1 MSSSGLIISIK
12 EVNYMSCGNTYKHM
26 IKNAFTPF
34 WDAISSEKKL
44 SDEKLECMQFGIC
57 DYRPEQVEE
66 VPFFH
71 Y

>member
-1 MSSSGLIISIK
+1 
-12 EVNYMSCGNTYKHM
+12 MSCVNPYKHM
-26 IKNAFTPF
+26 IKNVFTPF
-34 WDAISSEKKL
+34 NHAMSSQNSL

>member
-1 MSSSGLIISIK
+1 
-12 EVNYMSCGNTYKHM
+12 MSCGNPYKH
-26 IKNAFTPF
+26 ILENAFIPF
-34 WDAISSEKKL
+34 IDAMSSEKKL

-57 DYRPEQVEE
+57 DYKLEQVEE

>member
-1 MSSSGLIISIK
+1 
-12 EVNYMSCGNTYKHM
+12 MSCGNPYKHM

-34 WDAISSEKKL
+34 IDAMSSEKKL

-57 DYRPEQVEE
+57 DYRTEQVEE

-71 Y
+71 YL

>member
-1 MSSSGLIISIK
+1 MS
-12 EVNYMSCGNTYKHM
+12 YGNPYKHM
-26 IKNAFTPF
+26 LKNAFTPF
-34 WDAISSEKKL
+34 IHTVSSGKKL

-57 DYRPEQVEE
+57 DYRTEQVEE

>member
-1 MSSSGLIISIK
+1 
-12 EVNYMSCGNTYKHM
+12 MSCGNPMKH
-26 IKNAFTPF
+26 NFQNVFTPF
-34 WDAISSEKKL
+34 IDTISSEKKL

>member
-1 MSSSGLIISIK
+1 
-12 EVNYMSCGNTYKHM
+12 MSCGNPYKH
-26 IKNAFTPF
+26 IIQNAFTPF
-34 WDAISSEKKL
+34 IDAISLENNL

-57 DYRPEQVEE
+57 NSRLEQAEE

>member
-1 MSSSGLIISIK
+1 MSFINPYKHIIKNGSSPFSDAMSS
-12 EVNYMSCGNTYKHM
+12 
-26 IKNAFTPF
+26 
-34 WDAISSEKKL
+34 DKKL

-57 DYRPEQVEE
+57 DYRPEKVEE